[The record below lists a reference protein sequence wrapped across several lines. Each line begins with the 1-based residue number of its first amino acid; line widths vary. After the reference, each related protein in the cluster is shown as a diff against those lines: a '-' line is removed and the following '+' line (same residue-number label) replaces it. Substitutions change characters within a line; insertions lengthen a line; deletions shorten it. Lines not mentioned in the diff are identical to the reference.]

1 MQLQV
6 NKMRDKL
13 PIILLMAIGGGLGL
27 WWYMNRGQQPVSLP
41 GLPPGSVAP
50 KTNIIADALTDANLM
65 VKSLNSIGI
74 RNNNPLN
81 IRATANSRKNPWVG
95 QNGEAGGFV
104 RFIKPEYGFRAGAR
118 LLDTYL
124 SEGVN
129 TIAAIMARWAP
140 KEDGNDPVKYAAN
153 VSKWTGI
160 PTYRPVS
167 RADYALLMKA
177 MARQETGKDYDLPI
191 VLLGISLMNVQTPK
205 GKA

>member
-1 MQLQV
+1 MNNRALIV
-6 NKMRDKL
+6 V
-13 PIILLMAIGGGLGL
+13 LMVAAVGLGV
-27 WWYMNRGQQPVSLP
+27 WWYRRKDEVVPLLSTP
-41 GLPPGSVAP
+41 TAP
-50 KTNIIADALTDANLM
+50 AKNVITDALTDVNLM

-95 QNGEAGGFV
+95 QNGDEGGFV

-124 SEGVN
+124 SQGVN
-129 TIAAIMARWAP
+129 TLAAIIAKWAP

-160 PTYRPVS
+160 PTYQPINKNQ
-167 RADYALLMKA
+167 YAMILKA
-177 MARQETGKDYDLPI
+177 MARQETGKEYDLPI
-191 VLLGISLMNVQTPK
+191 VLLGISLMGVQSPA